1 MIPIPPGVS
10 VWPIKPCGQKHG
22 VPEQVTP
29 RVQFLKGTAGVLDDR
44 LDLSPAFSRFID
56 LMLFQGVRP
65 GGQIRHGAAAD
76 IVFLDLR
83 TDSPGLEVIPFRSA
97 FVPSHRFPPVVSPQF
112 RPSENAVLAP
122 AAMKTII
129 LHVERYELRRLRLT
143 DISG

>member
-1 MIPIPPGVS
+1 MKPGSQQHRISQKVA
-10 VWPIKPCGQKHG
+10 PC
-22 VPEQVTP
+22 
-29 RVQFLKGTAGVLDDR
+29 VQLLKGTAGVLDDR

-83 TDSPGLEVIPFRSA
+83 TDSPGLEVIPLGST